1 MQPKII
7 NLSSKKLVG
16 KSLPM
21 SLKNDR
27 TGELWSGFMPERN
40 KIKNTIGSQLFSI
53 QIYDESLDFKDFN
66 SQIEFTKAAMVEV
79 SEFETIPK
87 EMETRIL
94 TGGLYAVF
102 IHKGMAASFSKTAQ
116 YIFGQWLPNSDY
128 ELDKR
133 AHFELLEPA
142 YNPVDENS
150 EEEVW
155 IPIKVEKTNVG

>member
-16 KSLPM
+16 KSLSM

-27 TGELWSGFMPERN
+27 PRELWSGFMPERN
-40 KIKNTIGSQLFSI
+40 KINNTLGSQLFSI

-87 EMETRIL
+87 EMEQRIL
-94 TGGLYAVF
+94 TGDLYAVF
-102 IHKGMAASFSKTAQ
+102 IHKGTAASFSKTAQ

>member
-1 MQPKII
+1 MHLRIETLPE
-7 NLSSKKLVG
+7 KKLVG
-16 KSLPM
+16 KTLRM
-21 SLKNDR
+21 CLAKDL
-27 TGELWSGFMPERN
+27 TYQLWSGFMPERN

-102 IHKGMAASFSKTAQ
+102 IHKGTAASFSKTAQ

>member
-66 SQIEFTKAAMVEV
+66 SQIVV
-79 SEFETIPK
+79 YQS
-87 EMETRIL
+87 
-94 TGGLYAVF
+94 
-102 IHKGMAASFSKTAQ
+102 
-116 YIFGQWLPNSDY
+116 SD
-128 ELDKR
+128 
-133 AHFELLEPA
+133 
-142 YNPVDENS
+142 
-150 EEEVW
+150 
-155 IPIKVEKTNVG
+155 G